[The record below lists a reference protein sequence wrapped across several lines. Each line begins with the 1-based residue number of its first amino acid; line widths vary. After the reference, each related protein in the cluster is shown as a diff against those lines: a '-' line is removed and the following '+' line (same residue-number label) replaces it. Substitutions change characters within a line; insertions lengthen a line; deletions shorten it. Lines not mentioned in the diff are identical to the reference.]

1 MFVGTGGLAPTLTV
15 SQGARFENTAN
26 NIIGV
31 GLQQTD
37 NGLLTVTDPG
47 THVSTLGASQVG
59 SNNDPG
65 NQDMTNNQAKVLN
78 GGHLTARVLQIGIL
92 TSGLQNTVT
101 VSGANSLM
109 SLTGEGTEAW
119 VGRDS
124 INNTLIV
131 ENQR

>member
-1 MFVGTGGLAPTLTV
+1 M
-15 SQGARFENTAN
+15 
-26 NIIGV
+26 
-31 GLQQTD
+31 TD
-37 NGLLTVTDPG
+37 AG
-47 THVSTLGASQVG
+47 THVSTLGALQVG
-59 SNNDPG
+59 SNNDAG

-92 TSGLQNTVT
+92 ASGLQNTVT

-119 VGRDS
+119 IGRDS

-131 ENQR
+131 ENGGRIEGRNRFTVGRPPRAPEMPHRFSPADALTAPASTYDEGR